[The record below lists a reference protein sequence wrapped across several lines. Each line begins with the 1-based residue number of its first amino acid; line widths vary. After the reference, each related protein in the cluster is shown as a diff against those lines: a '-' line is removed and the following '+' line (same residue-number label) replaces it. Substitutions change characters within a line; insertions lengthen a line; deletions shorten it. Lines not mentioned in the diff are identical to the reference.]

1 MSCADSTDVR
11 PETTVHEVRVP
22 GRVLCVH
29 ETGAGD
35 GPAILFHHGT
45 PGPGIPMPA
54 WAQDAAERGVR
65 LIGYS
70 RPGYARSTPHPG
82 RTVVDAGTD
91 AAAIMDALGIERF
104 LTWGV
109 SGGGPHAL
117 ACAAVLPD
125 RVVAVASVA
134 GVAPFRAH
142 GLNYFDGM
150 GDDNLIEFGLA
161 MAGRER
167 LEPFCTAAAEQMLAT
182 GPDGILEAMASLVS
196 PPDRAVLTGELAET
210 MAAEM
215 PITFASG
222 VQGWIDDDFA
232 FLAPFGFQLSAI
244 ASPALI
250 VHGRQ
255 DRFVPVE
262 HGEWLAQEIPGA
274 EAWISPEEGHLT
286 LSAHGI
292 PAVHEWLLGRL

>member
-1 MSCADSTDVR
+1 VSCADSTDVL
-11 PETTVHEVRVP
+11 PETTIHEVRVAS
-22 GRVLCVH
+22 RVLCVH

-35 GPAILFHHGT
+35 GPAILVHHGT
-45 PGPGIPMPA
+45 PGSGIAMPA
-54 WAQDAAERGVR
+54 WTQNACERGVR

-70 RPGYARSTPHPG
+70 RPGYAHSTPDPG
-82 RTVVDAGTD
+82 RTVGDAGAD

-117 ACAAVLPD
+117 ACAAVLPN
-125 RVVAVASVA
+125 RVAAVASVA
-134 GVAPFRAH
+134 GVAPFRAR

-161 MAGRER
+161 MAGRQQ
-167 LEPFCTAAAEQMLAT
+167 LEPFCAATAEQMLAT
-182 GPDGILEAMASLVS
+182 GPDGILEALASLVS

-215 PITFASG
+215 PIVFASG

-232 FLAPFGFQLSAI
+232 FLAPFGFELSAI
-244 ASPALI
+244 ASPVLI

-274 EAWISPEEGHLT
+274 ESWISPDEGHLT
-286 LSAHGI
+286 LSARGI
-292 PAVHEWLLGRL
+292 PAVHEWLLARL

>member
-1 MSCADSTDVR
+1 VSCAGSTDVR
-11 PETTVHEVRVP
+11 PATTVREVRVA

-45 PGPGIPMPA
+45 PGPGVAMPA
-54 WAQDAAERGVR
+54 WTRDADERGVR

-70 RPGYARSTPHPG
+70 RPGYAHSTPDPG
-82 RTVVDAGTD
+82 RTMVEAGSD
-91 AAAIMDALGIERF
+91 AAAIMDALGVERF

-109 SGGGPHAL
+109 SGGAPHAL

-125 RVVAVASVA
+125 RVAAVASVA
-134 GVAPFRAH
+134 GVAPFRAR

-150 GDDNLIEFGLA
+150 GDENLIEFGLA
-161 MAGRER
+161 MAGREQ
-167 LEPFCTAAAEQMLAT
+167 LEPFCSAAAEQMLTMGA
-182 GPDGILEAMASLVS
+182 DGLLDAMASLVS
-196 PPDRAVLTGELAET
+196 PPDRAVLTGELAAT

-215 PITFASG
+215 PTVFASG

-232 FLAPFGFQLSAI
+232 FLAPFGFELSAI
-244 ASPALI
+244 ACPVLI

-255 DRFVPVE
+255 DRFVPVA
-262 HGEWLAQEIPGA
+262 HGEWLAREIPGA
-274 EAWISPEEGHLT
+274 EAWISADEGHLT
-286 LSAHGI
+286 LSARGI
-292 PAVHEWLLGRL
+292 PAVHEWLLARL

>member
-1 MSCADSTDVR
+1 MTKVDEV
-11 PETTVHEVRVP
+11 TVG

-45 PGPGIPMPA
+45 PSCGVAMPV
-54 WAQDAAERGVR
+54 WAQDARERGAR

-70 RPGYARSTPHPG
+70 RPGYERSTPDPG
-82 RTVVDAGTD
+82 RTVADAGAD
-91 AAAIMDALGIERF
+91 SAAIMDALGVERF
-104 LTWGV
+104 VTWGV

-117 ACAAVLPD
+117 ACAAALPD
-125 RVVAVASVA
+125 RVAAVASVA
-134 GVAPFRAH
+134 GVAPFRAR

-150 GDDNLIEFGLA
+150 GEDNLIEFGLA
-161 MAGRER
+161 MAGREQ
-167 LEPFCTAAAEQMLAT
+167 LEPFCVANAAQMRAAAPEEILAVM
-182 GPDGILEAMASLVS
+182 GSLVS
-196 PPDRAVLTGELAET
+196 APDQAVLTGAFAET

-215 PITFASG
+215 PIAFASG
-222 VQGWIDDDFA
+222 AQGWIDDDFA
-232 FLAPFGFQLSAI
+232 FLAPFGFE
-244 ASPALI
+244 PAAVRCPSLI

-262 HGEWLAQEIPGA
+262 HGEWLARAVPGA

-286 LSAHGI
+286 LSARRI
-292 PAVHEWLLGRL
+292 PAVHEWLLAHR